1 MKNQVK
7 NKEKLD
13 KKRFFEKWKDLSKKK
28 KIFGIIGL
36 LVLVVVIGNITGL
49 FGGSSI
55 ALLNVKTSIAQHM
68 DLRQEVSVKGIISG
82 TDSANVYSP
91 APYRISRI
99 LVKEGDTVVEGQV
112 LAELDA
118 ANARTQ
124 YNQAAIAVAD
134 AKRGYDTAASLFA
147 EGAISKSDYLAARSA
162 YQTASLGLQSQ
173 NIEDASNV
181 TSPIA
186 GTVTR
191 VNTSVGKLANGS
203 SSEAL
208 FVVENLEKLQMKVDI
223 SEFDISKI
231 KIGQEVEIS
240 AEVLGEETVKG
251 FISAI
256 SPTGEAKNLG
266 SSEMVIPIVIAVDKG
281 ETNLIAGVTAKAV
294 ILTKI
299 LENTLT
305 VPIDAIIKD
314 VISGET
320 SIFLVEEGLLAKIA
334 VKVLLEGNF
343 DVAVS
348 GDIIEGD
355 VVVLAPTFD
364 MIDGVAVM
372 VE

>member
-1 MKNQVK
+1 MKNKTK
-7 NKEKLD
+7 NKEKVD
-13 KKRFFEKWKDLSKKK
+13 RKSFFGKWKSFSTKK
-28 KIFGIIGL
+28 KIFSVTVLLALVIVLSSVSGL
-36 LVLVVVIGNITGL
+36 L
-49 FGGSSI
+49 GGGKD
-55 ALLNVKTSIAQHM
+55 AVLNVKAGTAKMM

-82 TDSANVYSP
+82 TDSANVYSG
-91 APYRISRI
+91 APYRISQIR
-99 LVKEGDTVVEGQV
+99 VKEGDTVAEGQV

-124 YNQAAIAVAD
+124 YEQAAIAASD
-134 AKRGYDTAASLFA
+134 AKRGYDTAAALYA
-147 EGAISKSDYLAARSA
+147 EGAISKSDYLSARSA
-162 YQTASLGLQSQ
+162 YQTASLALQSQ
-173 NIEDASNV
+173 NIDDASNV

-231 KIGQEVEIS
+231 KMNQTVEIS

-256 SPTGEAKNLG
+256 SPTGEAKSLG
-266 SSEMVIPIVIAVDKG
+266 SSEMVIPIVIEIDKNQ
-281 ETNLIAGVTAKAV
+281 TNLIAGVTAKAV
-294 ILTKI
+294 ILTSV
-299 LENTLT
+299 LENALT
-305 VPIDAIIKD
+305 VPIDSIIED

-320 SIFLVEEGLLAKIA
+320 SVFIIEEGLLTKIA

-343 DVAVS
+343 DVAVE
-348 GDIIEGD
+348 GDIAQGD
-355 VVVLAPTFD
+355 AVVLAPTFD
-364 MIDGVAVM
+364 MVDGMAVL